1 MSVCKINHLLA
12 QMDNIVHLH
21 LYSRDEPKV
30 LSRFAALVY
39 RYVNNEICFVLQK
52 YALQHMQ
59 KAFSYQTAHS
69 PSLIRVWLFVVHLL
83 ESSP

>member
-39 RYVNNEICFVLQK
+39 RYVNNEMGFVLQNMHYSICK
-52 YALQHMQ
+52 KRSHTRLRIRPVLSE
-59 KAFSYQTAHS
+59 FGC
-69 PSLIRVWLFVVHLL
+69 SLYIF
-83 ESSP
+83 